1 MTHAWRRRSRRWPKS
16 WLLDSEHA
24 NNPSMRVG
32 QSAALSLRLTLA
44 TVGVAVAVGVVCAVG
59 LYSLDHAAAVD
70 RAAVTRQLTLID
82 DAAAMSAFQYQKGF
96 VAEYL
101 VTGNREWLSELETSR
116 PAFEQWLA
124 QAQRAVGIAPP
135 ARLLDDIQT
144 EYAAYD
150 QARRQAISL
159 YDSGHKAE
167 ANAALESNHA
177 RTQRLWTLFR
187 EFGRLAKSDAEHR
200 LREAQLNVRWLGRV
214 LVGTSIAG
222 ALASLLV
229 GFWWARRVT
238 KPIYELAVQ
247 VESAAERTRIQV
259 SPTRGG
265 LDALGEQVGALVDKL
280 EETDAALAE
289 HRRRLIQTEK
299 LSAIGELSA
308 KLAHEILNPLAGMK
322 AAIQLLAREGAAAD
336 MSPSSVCEVASALDR
351 EITRVE
357 GLVRRL
363 VNYSRP
369 LALRIEVVTIE
380 ALLESALEAARR
392 TLDANT
398 VIVRTRVEPGLP
410 PLEVDPL
417 LIAQVLVN
425 LLTNAAQALAPS
437 GGHVEIAARSVVV
450 LGRKEVS
457 IEVADRGPG
466 IPEDVVHELFK
477 PFFTTKSDG
486 HGLGLALSQNIVL
499 EHGGRITA
507 RNLAPDVGGGA
518 VFEIQLPLVR

>member
-1 MTHAWRRRSRRWPKS
+1 
-16 WLLDSEHA
+16 
-24 NNPSMRVG
+24 MRASHPAG
-32 QSAALSLRLTLA
+32 LSLRLALA
-44 TVGVAVAVGVVCAVG
+44 SAGTAVAVGIVCGVG
-59 LYSLDHAAAVD
+59 LYSLDHASAVGS
-70 RAAVTRQLTLID
+70 AAVTRQLALID

-101 VTGNREWLSELETSR
+101 LTGNRSWLSELETSR
-116 PAFEQWLA
+116 PAFERWLA
-124 QAQRAVGIAPP
+124 QAHRAVGVAPP
-135 ARLLDDIQT
+135 AKVLDDIQS
-144 EYAAYD
+144 EYVAYD
-150 QARRQAISL
+150 QARRVAVSL
-159 YDSGHKAE
+159 YEQGQKVE

-177 RTQRLWTLFR
+177 RTQRLWALFR
-187 EFGRLAKSDAEHR
+187 EFGRQAKTDAEQR
-200 LREAQLNVRWLGRV
+200 LGEAQRNVRWLGRV

-229 GFWWARRVT
+229 GFWWARRIT

-247 VESAAERTRIQV
+247 LESAAERTRIQV
-259 SPTRGG
+259 SPSRGG
-265 LDALGEQVGALVDKL
+265 LDALGDQIGALVDKL

-322 AAIQLLAREGAAAD
+322 AAIQLMTREGETAAV
-336 MSPSSVCEVASALDR
+336 SQGVVEIASALDR

-363 VNYSRP
+363 INYSRP
-369 LALRIEVVTIE
+369 LAPRIEVVTVG
-380 ALLESALEAARR
+380 ALVHSALEAARG
-392 TLDANT
+392 TLVAHT
-398 VIVRTRVEPGLP
+398 VLVRTHEEPGLP
-410 PLEVDPL
+410 PVEVDPL

-437 GGHVEIAARSVVV
+437 GGDVEISARSVVV
-450 LGRKEVS
+450 LGRNEVS

-466 IPEDVVHELFK
+466 IAETVMPDLFK

-499 EHGGRITA
+499 EHGGRILA
-507 RNLAPDVGGGA
+507 RNLPSETGGGA